1 MNTSKKQINFN
12 LNDFLPFI
20 DGLDIAINFSL
31 VIFLSSFLLES
42 LDTRIAVVI
51 LCFVTSLSL
60 ISRIFDLKISKLLEK
75 LKIDKINLFLI
86 LFFLYF
92 IPVIIQKEFPIFLS
106 IGIFVIFRFFT
117 GIIIS
122 LSYRNVLINEQ
133 KFVTNILQLKY
144 WILIFLGIAC
154 GSLFYNLINEIY
166 SNDFINNGG
175 WKILYVIVISL
186 LLVIFVFSKFHLK
199 KNVIIM
205 LDSNNIKNNSFVT
218 NYINSFILFIPI
230 LCFLLFS
237 FSNWLPKFSNPDN
250 LYFLSYGFLY
260 LFLTNLI
267 LFFITPLANIV
278 GRRKS
283 VIFFNI
289 SVLII
294 SSICSFVNHS
304 SSYSIDFLKFF
315 LSLVSSFT
323 ICSFILQQQIDRT
336 TENSCIS
343 SLNLSFLTAAIF
355 ASPFVFFSVNFSIN
369 YSVIYIFLSIVY
381 FINYIRLV
389 FKKDG

>member
-51 LCFVTSLSL
+51 ICFVTSLSF

-75 LKIDKINLFLI
+75 LKINKINLFLI

-106 IGIFVIFRFFT
+106 IGIFVIFRVFT

-133 KFVTNILQLKY
+133 KFGTNILQLKY
-144 WILIFLGIAC
+144 WVLIFLGIAC
-154 GSLFYNLINEIY
+154 GSLSYNLINEIY
-166 SNDFINNGG
+166 SNDYINNGG
-175 WKILYVIVISL
+175 WKILYVIVITL
-186 LLVIFVFSKFHLK
+186 LLVIFVFSKFYLK
-199 KNVIIM
+199 KNVIII

-218 NYINSFILFIPI
+218 DYINSFILFIPI

-294 SSICSFVNHS
+294 SSICSFLYHS
-304 SSYSIDFLKFF
+304 LSYSIDFLKFF

-323 ICSFILQQQIDRT
+323 ICSFILQQQINRT
-336 TENSCIS
+336 TEISCIS
-343 SLNLSFLTAAIF
+343 SLNLSFFTAALF
-355 ASPFVFFSVNFSIN
+355 VSPFVFFSVNFSIN

-389 FKKDG
+389 LKKDG

>member
-1 MNTSKKQINFN
+1 MF
-12 LNDFLPFI
+12 
-20 DGLDIAINFSL
+20 
-31 VIFLSSFLLES
+31 
-42 LDTRIAVVI
+42 DT
-51 LCFVTSLSL
+51 
-60 ISRIFDLKISKLLEK
+60 
-75 LKIDKINLFLI
+75 
-86 LFFLYF
+86 
-92 IPVIIQKEFPIFLS
+92 
-106 IGIFVIFRFFT
+106 
-117 GIIIS
+117 
-122 LSYRNVLINEQ
+122 
-133 KFVTNILQLKY
+133 
-144 WILIFLGIAC
+144 
-154 GSLFYNLINEIY
+154 
-166 SNDFINNGG
+166 
-175 WKILYVIVISL
+175 
-186 LLVIFVFSKFHLK
+186 
-199 KNVIIM
+199 
-205 LDSNNIKNNSFVT
+205 NNIKNNSFVT
-218 NYINSFILFIPI
+218 DYINSFILFIPI

-323 ICSFILQQQIDRT
+323 ICCFILQQQINRT
-336 TENSCIS
+336 TESSCIS

-381 FINYIRLV
+381 FINYIRFV
-389 FKKDG
+389 IKKDG